1 MFIEERHQHI
11 LELLQAKGRVEVSE
25 LSKTFQISE
34 DSIRR
39 DLRLM
44 EEKGLLTRTY
54 GGAILPE
61 QVSLALSYR
70 ERQEI
75 NTEVKTA
82 IAKLAVAAIKNN
94 DTILLDGSS
103 TVAEMVP
110 FLNHISGLTVI
121 TNSIAIAHDV
131 LHFTTNCQLIMIGGL
146 VERESFNAIS
156 IDTLK
161 TIQGLTVDKT
171 FTGPCSISSEWG
183 LSTTTFDE
191 AAIKRAMIEAAK
203 EVYVLV
209 ESNKFGHR
217 SLANIGPL
225 KPQYHFITDHVTAGI
240 DSLFQQLIN
249 QGIQIEVTDCLNY
262 GDSNSDSHRV

>member
-11 LELLQAKGRVEVSE
+11 LELIQSKGRVEVSE
-25 LSKTFQISE
+25 LSKDFQISE

-61 QVSLALSYR
+61 QVSSVLSYR

-75 NTEVKTA
+75 NVEGKTA
-82 IAKLAVAAIKNN
+82 IAKLAVSFIKNN

-110 FLNHISGLTVI
+110 FLNHISGLTII

-131 LHFTTNCQLIMIGGL
+131 LHFTTHCQLIMIGGT
-146 VERESFNAIS
+146 VERESFNTIS
-156 IDTLK
+156 IDSLK
-161 TIQGLTVDKT
+161 TIQSLTVDKT
-171 FTGPCSISSEWG
+171 FTGPCSISPEWG

-191 AAIKRAMIEAAK
+191 AAVKRAMIETAR
-203 EVYVLV
+203 EVYVLA

-225 KPQYHFITDHVTAGI
+225 MPQYHFITDGI
-240 DSLFQQLIN
+240 TPGIENVFQQLVDK
-249 QGIQIEVTDCLNY
+249 GIQVEVVDFEK
-262 GDSNSDSHRV
+262 GGE

>member
-11 LELLQAKGRVEVSE
+11 LEMLQAKGRVEVVE
-25 LSKTFQISE
+25 LSKNFQISE

-61 QVSLALSYR
+61 QVSSALSYR
-70 ERQEI
+70 ERQEL
-75 NTEVKTA
+75 NKDVKTA

-103 TVAEMVP
+103 TVDEMVP
-110 FLNHISGLTVI
+110 FLNRISGLTVI

-131 LHFTTNCQLIMIGGL
+131 LLFTTGCKLVMIGGA
-146 VERESFNAIS
+146 VDRESFNTIS
-156 IDTLK
+156 IDSLK
-161 TIQGLTVDKT
+161 KIQGIRVDKT
-171 FTGPCSISSEWG
+171 FAGPCGVCPEWG

-191 AAIKRAMIEAAK
+191 AAIKKAMMEAAK
-203 EVYVLV
+203 EVYLLF
-209 ESNKFGHR
+209 ESSKFGHR
-217 SLANIGPL
+217 SLANIGPIE
-225 KPQYHFITDHVTAGI
+225 PRYHWITDRQIAVE
-240 DSLFQQLIN
+240 DSGFQKLLA
-249 QGIQIEVTDCLNY
+249 QGLQIQIADSFND
-262 GDSNSDSHRV
+262 GDTNLRL